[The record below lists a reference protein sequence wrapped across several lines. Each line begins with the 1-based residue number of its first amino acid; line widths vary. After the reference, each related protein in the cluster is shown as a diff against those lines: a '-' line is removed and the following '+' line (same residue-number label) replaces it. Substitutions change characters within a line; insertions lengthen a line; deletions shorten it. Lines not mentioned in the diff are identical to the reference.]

1 MPSRCLLF
9 FLIGWVAITAPAQ
22 GVVTPEQ
29 REKVKELNEAT
40 DAAGKLYAAGKFGE
54 CAERVSEI
62 QIEVAKLLESPDV
75 ALRRLVKPVYSRLGR
90 AHGLLELEG
99 IELAALPA
107 WSELIEDSRSGGSMP
122 RAGSADVSFKD
133 DIAPLLVSAC
143 GNCHINNQRGQ
154 FSLATYEDL
163 MKGRSGTP
171 MLFAGSSRGSRLV
184 DVIESGDMPR
194 GGGKVTP
201 EQLAKLK
208 AWIDQGAQFDSTD
221 PSTRL
226 TSLSGAETSS
236 GAAPASTEPRM
247 ATGTETVSYARDIA
261 PILMENC
268 NGCHIAGRQASGNL
282 RMDTFAQL
290 LRGGDSGEAIAGSN
304 ANQSLLVKK
313 LKGEVGQ
320 RMPAG
325 GRPPLT
331 EAQISLISTWI
342 REGATFDGPSPTTN
356 IEVVVN
362 QAWASGASHAE
373 LFQRRQERAQQR
385 WAKTLPGDVPA
396 VAENDEL
403 LVLGNVPQP
412 RIDATLVVM
421 QDALTQAKKLLKLS
435 PKDPLV
441 KGGISVFVLK
451 SRYDYSEFGRMTESR
466 ELPKDWLGHWQADPL
481 DVYAVLAV
489 EGLEDKD
496 QAKSL
501 ALQMATGAY
510 LGAFSEVPTWFA
522 EGVARNWVVDNFRRD
537 DKRIVQWQQA
547 MPSAMQKVENA
558 KTLSENRLDEESAGL
573 VGMALTHFMMDRSNR
588 RRFDKLL
595 ELLREGRTFEEAA
608 TFAFAP
614 PEAIIKTWLG
624 K

>member
-1 MPSRCLLF
+1 MLSRFLLF
-9 FLIGWVAITAPAQ
+9 FIIGWVAIATPALA
-22 GVVTPEQ
+22 VVTPEQ
-29 REKVKELNEAT
+29 REKVKALNEAT
-40 DAAGKLYAAGKFGE
+40 NAAGKLYADGNYAE
-54 CAERVSEI
+54 CAKQVSEI
-62 QIEVAKLLESPDV
+62 QAEVAKLLQVPDA
-75 ALRRLVKPVYSRLGR
+75 ALRRLVKPVYARLGR

-99 IELAALPA
+99 IELAALPS
-107 WSELIEDSRSGGSMP
+107 WSELIENSGSNDSMSTSGEV
-122 RAGSADVSFKD
+122 AVSFTKD
-133 DIAPLLVSAC
+133 IVPWLVSAC

-154 FSLATYEDL
+154 FSLATFEDL
-163 MKGRSGTP
+163 MRGRGGTP
-171 MLFAGSSRGSRLV
+171 VLYAGGSRGSRLV

-201 EQLAKLK
+201 EQLTALK
-208 AWIDQGAQFDSTD
+208 AWIDQGAKFDGTD
-221 PSTRL
+221 PRARL
-226 TSLSGAETSS
+226 TALTGAEASS
-236 GAAPASTEPRM
+236 GAMPVNSGPRM
-247 ATGTETVSYARDIA
+247 ATGSETVSFSKDIA
-261 PILMENC
+261 PVLMENC

-290 LRGGDSGEAIAGSN
+290 LRGGDSGEIITGSN

-342 REGATFDGPSPTTN
+342 REGATFDGPTPTTN

-362 QAWASGASHAE
+362 QAWASDASHAE
-373 LFQRRQERAQQR
+373 LFQRRKERAQQR
-385 WAKTLPGDVPA
+385 WAKTLPGDEPA
-396 VAENDEL
+396 VAENEEL

-412 RIDATLVVM
+412 RIDATLAVM
-421 QDALTQAKKLLKLS
+421 QDALGQAKRLLKLA

-466 ELPKDWLGHWQADPL
+466 ELPKEWLGHWQADPL

-489 EGLEDKD
+489 EGMEDEE

-501 ALQMATGAY
+501 ALQMAVGAY

-522 EGVARNWVVDNFRRD
+522 DGVARNWVVDNFRRD
-537 DKRIVQWQQA
+537 DSRIGQWQQA
-547 MPSAMQKVENA
+547 MPNALRKVENA
-558 KTLSENRLDEESAGL
+558 KTLLENRLDEESAGL
-573 VGMALTHFMMDRSNR
+573 VGMALTNFMMDRSNR

-595 ELLREGRTFEEAA
+595 ELLREGRTFNEAA